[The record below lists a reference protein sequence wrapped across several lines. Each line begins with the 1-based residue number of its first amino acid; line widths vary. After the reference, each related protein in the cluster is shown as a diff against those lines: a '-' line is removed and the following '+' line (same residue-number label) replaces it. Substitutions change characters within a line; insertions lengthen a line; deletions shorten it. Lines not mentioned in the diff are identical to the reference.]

1 MKIKNGES
9 SGICLCCKSV
19 STCTYTEDCRRP
31 VLQCE
36 DFEGYEPRRATTRVK
51 DILTT
56 TDPNP
61 GSDVEEKD
69 SGKHKGLC
77 GICEDHDTC
86 TFTKPEGGVWHC
98 EEYR

>member
-1 MKIKNGES
+1 MNIEGGES
-9 SGICLCCKSV
+9 SGICLCCKTV
-19 STCTYTEDCRRP
+19 SICTYTKDPRRP

-36 DFEGYEPRRATTRVK
+36 DFEAYEPRRVVTMVK
-51 DILTT
+51 DILATN
-56 TDPNP
+56 DPIP
-61 GSDVEEKD
+61 ESYVEKKD
-69 SGKHKGLC
+69 SSKHEGLC